1 MQETMSNAIPIEVG
15 GILRSI
21 MGARE
26 AEERTNSVKF
36 MQESR
41 RLEKEHELLSL
52 EEAILRTDAVKLELL
67 DRGCPGKF

>member
-21 MGARE
+21 VGARE
-26 AEERTNSVKF
+26 AEERMNSVKF
-36 MQESR
+36 KQESR

-52 EEAILRTDAVKLELL
+52 E
-67 DRGCPGKF
+67 